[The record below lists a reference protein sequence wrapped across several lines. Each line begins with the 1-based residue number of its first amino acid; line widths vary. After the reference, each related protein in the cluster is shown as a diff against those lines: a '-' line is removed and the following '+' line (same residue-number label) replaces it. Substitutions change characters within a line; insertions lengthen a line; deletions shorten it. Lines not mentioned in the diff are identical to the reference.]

1 LFKHGQSKKSET
13 RRFAQHDRGTKRF
26 NASILQLFNE
36 PMSFGA
42 PEWLWGLLL
51 IPLLVALFLH
61 AENRGFQRL
70 QQFVSARLLPQL
82 AGTVNRPRRIMR
94 FGLQVLGLSL
104 AIISLSQPRWGYTF
118 EDVKRKGLDL
128 LIAVDT
134 SRSMLSNDVQPD
146 RLTRVKLAIQDL
158 IDELQGDRVGLI
170 AFAGRAFLQA
180 PLTIDYDAVIDAVN
194 DLDTKTIPEGGT
206 DIPSAITLATQS
218 FGKSAM
224 GNRALIIFTD
234 GEESNE
240 LTGDALKTAK
250 AAADAGVRI
259 FTVGVGTPEGSL
271 IPIAADD
278 GQTSFV
284 KDSAGQVHK
293 SKLDDKRLRGVAE
306 STGGFY
312 LHLENGPRSMQQI
325 QSEGLAKM
333 QAAEMDVRLSRRPI
347 ERYEWPASAALVALA
362 LSIVIR
368 ERKRVHQRAHLPAM
382 QAMQAGVP
390 APARSTI
397 GSRPVKA
404 TGAAVALLIFVCAS
418 AFATVPGVDAYQQG
432 KFEDAYKEFQET
444 LKSHPQSRAEDKL
457 QFDSGTAAYKLKDYN
472 KALESF
478 SQALLT
484 PDTGLQTKGHYNLG
498 NTLYERGEMQKN
510 DDKKLS
516 DWTNA
521 LDHYEQ
527 TLKLDPQNKEAKDNY
542 EYVKRKIDELK
553 NKKQEQQQQPSPSP
567 TPPQK
572 NNQKKKDQKQQQQ
585 QQNQDQQQQKDQ
597 QQKDQQQQQQ
607 QDQKDQQQAQ
617 NQQSQNGSD
626 SDKQQKKEQQKD
638 QAQAKNEPQKK
649 PQQSP
654 GESPS
659 PSPGTEK
666 QQDNQTSPSPGQ
678 QQAEQSPSPSEG
690 ENEMSSPSPGEGE
703 DENASPTPAES
714 PQKKFAG
721 EVKGAGGESSPKP
734 AEKNEQV
741 GEAQQE
747 KEGQMSER
755 QALALLESMKDE
767 EARVRL
773 DERKVRRHV
782 YNDW

>member
-1 LFKHGQSKKSET
+1 MT
-13 RRFAQHDRGTKRF
+13 
-26 NASILQLFNE
+26 
-36 PMSFGA
+36 FGA
-42 PEWLWGLLL
+42 PEWLWGLLM
-51 IPLLVALFLH
+51 IPLLIALFVR
-61 AENRGFQRL
+61 AEHRGLKRL

-82 AGTVNRPRRIMR
+82 AGTVNRRRRVIR
-94 FGLQVLGLSL
+94 FGLLLLGLALAIVSL
-104 AIISLSQPRWGYTF
+104 AQPRWGYTF

-128 LIAVDT
+128 LVAVDT
-134 SRSMLSNDVQPD
+134 SRSMLSNDVQPN
-146 RLTRVKLAIQDL
+146 RLDRVKLAIQDL

-180 PLTIDYDAVIDAVN
+180 PLTIDYDAVIEAVS

-206 DIPSAITLATQS
+206 NISSAITLATQS

-224 GNRALIIFTD
+224 GNRVLIIFTD
-234 GEESNE
+234 GEELS
-240 LTGDALKTAK
+240 GDAVKTAK

-259 FTVGVGTPEGSL
+259 FTIGVGTPQGSL
-271 IPIAADD
+271 IPVTSDN
-278 GQTSFV
+278 GETSFV
-284 KDSAGQVHK
+284 KDSAGQVVK
-293 SKLDDKRLRGVAE
+293 SKLDDKRLREVAE
-306 STGGFY
+306 ATGGFY
-312 LHLENGPRSMQQI
+312 LHLENGPRTMQQV

-347 ERYEWPASAALVALA
+347 ERYEWPLGAALIALA
-362 LSIVIR
+362 LSILIP
-368 ERKRVHQRAHLPAM
+368 ERKRARARAH
-382 QAMQAGVP
+382 VP
-390 APARSTI
+390 APPRKAGRSVA
-397 GSRPVKA
+397 GGPVKA
-404 TGAAVALLIFVCAS
+404 AGAVAVLMLLCSSV
-418 AFATVPGVDAYQQG
+418 FATVPGINAYQQG
-432 KFEDAYKEFQET
+432 KFEDAYKEFQDT
-444 LKSHPQSRAEDKL
+444 LKSHPQSRAEDEL

-484 PDTGLQTKGHYNLG
+484 PDAGLQTKGHYNLG
-498 NTLYERGEMQKN
+498 NTLYQRGELEKS

-542 EYVKRKIDELK
+542 EYVKKKIDELK
-553 NKKQEQQQQPSPSP
+553 NKKEQQQQPSPSP

-572 NNQKKKDQKQQQQ
+572 NKQNKQDQQQKQQN
-585 QQNQDQQQQKDQ
+585 QQNQDQQQQQKDQ

-607 QDQKDQQQAQ
+607 KDQKDQQQQQQQKQNQQDQKDQQQAQ
-617 NQQSQNGSD
+617 NQQSQDKSD
-626 SDKQQKKEQQKD
+626 SAKDQKEQQQKD
-638 QAQAKNEPQKK
+638 QSQAKNEPQKK
-649 PQQSP
+649 QQQQP

-659 PSPGTEK
+659 PSPGAEK
-666 QQDNQTSPSPGQ
+666 QQDKQPSPSPGQ
-678 QQAEQSPSPSEG
+678 QQAQQSPSPGEG
-690 ENEMSSPSPGEGE
+690 ENEKPSPSPGEGE

-721 EVKGAGGESSPKP
+721 EVKGAGGNNSQKP
-734 AEKNEQV
+734 PDKNEQIAA
-741 GEAQQE
+741 EAEQE
-747 KEGQMSER
+747 KEGEMSER

-773 DERKVRRHV
+773 DERKVKRHV